1 MSIHRRAAKRDANE
15 PQIVEALRNVGA
27 KVCPLNDKG
36 IPDLLVCYYDIYS
49 ERYETVLIEVK
60 DGKNKTTD
68 AQNQFMDTWHGDN
81 VHIAYTVEDALK
93 AIGAN
98 TQ

>member
-1 MSIHRRAAKRDANE
+1 MSIHRLKARRDSNE
-15 PQIVEALRNVGA
+15 SQIVEALRNVGA
-27 KVCPLNDKG
+27 QVYPLSAKG

-60 DGKNKTTD
+60 DGKNKTTA
-68 AQNQFMDTWHGDN
+68 AQNLFMDTWHGDN

-93 AIGAN
+93 AIGA
-98 TQ
+98 QS